1 MSEFR
6 MVSPLLDNYKV
17 EKTVMTRNGRT
28 WYSVRHKDSNE
39 CYVLK
44 HMPIPASDAQVRA
57 MILSGICT
65 DDKDALAY
73 YTALVTDIRR
83 ELELG
88 QKLSETGCFAGAVD
102 FQIEPKTEGIGYD
115 VYILQELQL
124 PLNEL
129 IERNGMTHLRAVNL
143 GIDLCDAIMAC
154 RDNGYLFQNIKP
166 ENIFL
171 IPSGKFLLGDL
182 GLVELQDLDYASVPE
197 EYIGS
202 FSAPELTDIT
212 ASPNLTVD
220 LYALGMV
227 LYRIYNGNHNPFED
241 ENTNETMA
249 NKLRLS
255 GKPLPTPIY
264 ADYELAGII
273 TKACSYKIE
282 NRFSSPQ
289 ELKEA
294 LVLYLQRNHIPDSLI
309 VPPLVPPDPIEIH
322 IEEDEADA
330 PLRIVQAEELDDRF
344 RTSFTPDTERG
355 GTDTLVLPLKE
366 EAPAEAPAG
375 AVTPDEPLP
384 QAVSLPVETKEEAPV
399 PLSLAEEAEQTAPL
413 PEELSEALFPQT
425 VFSDEPQEADLRP
438 SLEEV
443 FSETDLFKKA
453 PPIQTISLEE
463 ALAQVKYRETDSPE
477 QEVKIEDL
485 LEDTPHKENIPIEEA
500 LSEEAL
506 RNETVSPAAPILS
519 NLPQELLP
527 RENNANGMK
536 GKKSKK
542 DRSRF
547 GKRRKREI
555 LVIEPEITDIPEEE
569 GEQPLS
575 PTPELPAT
583 ETPSEEAVPV
593 EVVPAETVP
602 AETAPAEV
610 VPVETVPAET
620 VPVEA
625 APAEAAPVEDA
636 PAETVPVEAAPVED
650 APARTASDKAAE
662 EKAEAKAQEPDPYSA
677 KTVSGPKMPTG
688 NLHFTK
694 KKRSR
699 REKRALSEL
708 SPENTG
714 PLPKVEQTGK
724 EDFIRPEIQ
733 AVEDSG
739 IDIDDLI
746 ASVNKVVGE
755 DDTHVI
761 LRPRAKEEKA
771 PLSLHVA
778 PIQEGYVDSDR
789 RVPEEASEEYKQET
803 VEKKKKSAAWLPVC
817 IVLILVAALS
827 CVMAFLLNNYYVT
840 VDRLDVLSY
849 TTDRLSVELI
859 SPDAQECFLITCTDN
874 YGNSYPR
881 TVEGNVYTF
890 TGLREKT
897 AYTVSVYATEYH
909 KLSTGKSYN
918 ITVTTPGSTN
928 ITDFTAHR
936 GGQPGEVLL
945 NITHEGP
952 TPTEWSLTV
961 TDAEGNVKGPFF
973 FSTQTYGVV
982 GLEDNK
988 PYTFTL
994 SAAEN
999 LYLSGKTTLEYSLL
1013 PVVTVDS
1020 LHITDVTTDSV
1031 SIAWLCGEVSPEQWT
1046 VTCEAKDYSQTQTT
1060 DKMQLTFSGITDF
1073 SQAVRFSITAP
1084 GMDDPAVL
1092 ELGAMPY
1099 ILDGLKAEPQED
1111 GTVLVSWETPAG
1123 SPKGGW
1129 HLSYQPV
1136 GSFHVPY
1143 VISSGH
1149 EDMTA
1154 NSVTLRELIPNTEY
1168 QITLHLTAEDAA
1180 QPLFGETGTS
1190 VKTPE
1195 AKKFSGYSLSPAPV
1209 FHSDSPNASLWLLPE
1224 KEDWSYKDL
1233 KQMRTEF
1240 TADEKIAICL
1250 QIESVAASDDQ
1261 VKLLY
1266 VLRDADGQAIT
1277 EERKETTWNSLWFD
1291 RRHANA
1297 IPLPIREGESKCL
1310 SGNYTLEIYI
1320 NNLLLL
1326 ERKVVIL

>member
-1 MSEFR
+1 M
-6 MVSPLLDNYKV
+6 
-17 EKTVMTRNGRT
+17 
-28 WYSVRHKDSNE
+28 
-39 CYVLK
+39 
-44 HMPIPASDAQVRA
+44 
-57 MILSGICT
+57 
-65 DDKDALAY
+65 
-73 YTALVTDIRR
+73 
-83 ELELG
+83 
-88 QKLSETGCFAGAVD
+88 
-102 FQIEPKTEGIGYD
+102 
-115 VYILQELQL
+115 
-124 PLNEL
+124 
-129 IERNGMTHLRAVNL
+129 
-143 GIDLCDAIMAC
+143 
-154 RDNGYLFQNIKP
+154 
-166 ENIFL
+166 
-171 IPSGKFLLGDL
+171 
-182 GLVELQDLDYASVPE
+182 
-197 EYIGS
+197 
-202 FSAPELTDIT
+202 
-212 ASPNLTVD
+212 
-220 LYALGMV
+220 
-227 LYRIYNGNHNPFED
+227 
-241 ENTNETMA
+241 
-249 NKLRLS
+249 
-255 GKPLPTPIY
+255 
-264 ADYELAGII
+264 
-273 TKACSYKIE
+273 
-282 NRFSSPQ
+282 
-289 ELKEA
+289 
-294 LVLYLQRNHIPDSLI
+294 
-309 VPPLVPPDPIEIH
+309 
-322 IEEDEADA
+322 
-330 PLRIVQAEELDDRF
+330 
-344 RTSFTPDTERG
+344 
-355 GTDTLVLPLKE
+355 
-366 EAPAEAPAG
+366 
-375 AVTPDEPLP
+375 
-384 QAVSLPVETKEEAPV
+384 
-399 PLSLAEEAEQTAPL
+399 
-413 PEELSEALFPQT
+413 
-425 VFSDEPQEADLRP
+425 
-438 SLEEV
+438 
-443 FSETDLFKKA
+443 
-453 PPIQTISLEE
+453 
-463 ALAQVKYRETDSPE
+463 
-477 QEVKIEDL
+477 EDL
-485 LEDTPHKENIPIEEA
+485 VEDTPHKENIPIEEA

-506 RNETVSPAAPILS
+506 QNETVSPAAPILS
-519 NLPQELLP
+519 DLPQALLP
-527 RENNANGMK
+527 EEDDANGMK
-536 GKKSKK
+536 EKKSKK
-542 DRSRF
+542 ERSRF

-555 LVIEPEITDIPEEE
+555 LVIEPELTDIPEEE
-569 GEQPLS
+569 GEQPLF

-583 ETPSEEAVPV
+583 ETPSEEAVP
-593 EVVPAETVP
+593 
-602 AETAPAEV
+602 AETA
-610 VPVETVPAET
+610 
-620 VPVEA
+620 PVEA
-625 APAEAAPVEDA
+625 APAL
-636 PAETVPVEAAPVED
+636 
-650 APARTASDKAAE
+650 TASDKAAE

-677 KTVSGPKMPTG
+677 NTISGPKMPTG
-688 NLHFTK
+688 NLYFTR

-699 REKRALSEL
+699 RERKALSE
-708 SPENTG
+708 ENTG
-714 PLPKVEQTGK
+714 PLPKVQQTAAPEKAGK

-746 ASVNKVVGE
+746 ASVNRVVGE
-755 DDTHVI
+755 DDSHVI

-778 PIQEGYVDSDR
+778 PIQEGYVDSNR
-789 RVPEEASEEYKQET
+789 RVPEEASEEYKEET

-817 IVLILVAALS
+817 IVLILVAALG

-928 ITDFTAHR
+928 VTDFTAHR

-945 NITHEGP
+945 DITHEGP
-952 TPTEWSLTV
+952 TPSEWSLTI
-961 TDAEGNVKGPFF
+961 TDGEGNVKGPFS
-973 FSTQTYGVV
+973 FSTQTYVV
-982 GLEDNK
+982 EGLEDNK

-999 LYLSGKTTLEYSLL
+999 LYLSGNTTLEYSLL

-1073 SQAVRFSITAP
+1073 SQAVRFSISAP

-1099 ILDGLKAEPQED
+1099 ILEGLKAEPQED

-1154 NSVTLRELIPNTEY
+1154 SSVTLRDLIPNTEY

-1209 FHSDSPNASLWLLPE
+1209 FKSDSPNASLWLLPE

-1233 KQMRTEF
+1233 KYMRTEF

-1266 VLRDADGQAIT
+1266 VLRDADGQVVA
-1277 EERKETTWNSLWFD
+1277 EERKEMSWNSLWFD

-1297 IPLPIREGESKCL
+1297 VPLPIREGESKSL
-1310 SGNYTLEIYI
+1310 SGNYKLEIYI

>member
-57 MILSGICT
+57 MILSGICS

-102 FQIEPKTEGIGYD
+102 FQIEPKLEGIGYD

-154 RDNGYLFQNIKP
+154 RDSGYLFQNIKP

-241 ENTNETMA
+241 ENTNEAMA

-282 NRFSSPQ
+282 NRYSSPQ

-355 GTDTLVLPLKE
+355 GTDTLDLPLKE
-366 EAPAEAPAG
+366 EAPAEEPATEV
-375 AVTPDEPLP
+375 APDEPLP
-384 QAVSLPVETKEEAPV
+384 EALSLPVETEEEAPV
-399 PLSLAEEAEQTAPL
+399 PLSLAEEAQQTAPL
-413 PEELSEALFPQT
+413 QEELTEALSQQT
-425 VFSDEPQEADLRP
+425 VFSDEPREADLRP

-443 FSETDLFKKA
+443 FSETDLFKEA
-453 PPIQTISLEE
+453 APIQTISLEE
-463 ALAQVKYRETDSPE
+463 ALAQVKDRETDSPE
-477 QEVKIEDL
+477 QEVKMEDL
-485 LEDTPHKENIPIEEA
+485 VEDTPHKENIPIEEA

-519 NLPQELLP
+519 DLPQELLP
-527 RENNANGMK
+527 EEDDANGMK

-542 DRSRF
+542 ERSRF
-547 GKRRKREI
+547 GKRRKREALI
-555 LVIEPEITDIPEEE
+555 ISVEDADSPEEE
-569 GEQPLS
+569 DLQSLS
-575 PTPELPAT
+575 PAESIPAA
-583 ETPSEEAVPV
+583 ETPVEEAPAAETPVEEAPVAEPAPEEAVPAGA
-593 EVVPAETVP
+593 VPGQT
-602 AETAPAEV
+602 
-610 VPVETVPAET
+610 
-620 VPVEA
+620 
-625 APAEAAPVEDA
+625 
-636 PAETVPVEAAPVED
+636 
-650 APARTASDKAAE
+650 AE
-662 EKAEAKAQEPDPYSA
+662 EKKEAKAQEPDPYSVN
-677 KTVSGPKMPTG
+677 TVSGPKMPTG
-688 NLHFTK
+688 TLHFTR

-699 REKRALSEL
+699 RERKALSE
-708 SPENTG
+708 ENTG
-714 PLPKVEQTGK
+714 PLPKVQQTAAPEKTGK

-746 ASVNKVVGE
+746 ASVNRVVGE
-755 DDTHVI
+755 DDSHVI

-778 PIQEGYVDSDR
+778 PIQEGYVDSNR
-789 RVPEEASEEYKQET
+789 RVPEEASEEYKEET

-817 IVLILVAALS
+817 IVLILVAALG

-928 ITDFTAHR
+928 VTDFTAHR

-952 TPTEWSLTV
+952 TPSEWSLTV
-961 TDAEGNVKGPFF
+961 TDGEGNVKGPFS
-973 FSTQTYGVV
+973 FSTQTYSVV

-988 PYTFTL
+988 PYIFTL

-1073 SQAVRFSITAP
+1073 SQAVRFSISAP

-1099 ILDGLKAEPQED
+1099 ILEGLKAEPQED

-1209 FHSDSPNASLWLLPE
+1209 FKSDSPNASLWLLPE

-1233 KQMRTEF
+1233 KYMRTEF

-1266 VLRDADGQAIT
+1266 VLRDADGQVVA
-1277 EERKETTWNSLWFD
+1277 EERKEMSWNSLWFD

-1297 IPLPIREGESKCL
+1297 VPLPIREGESKSL
-1310 SGNYTLEIYI
+1310 SGNYKLEIYI